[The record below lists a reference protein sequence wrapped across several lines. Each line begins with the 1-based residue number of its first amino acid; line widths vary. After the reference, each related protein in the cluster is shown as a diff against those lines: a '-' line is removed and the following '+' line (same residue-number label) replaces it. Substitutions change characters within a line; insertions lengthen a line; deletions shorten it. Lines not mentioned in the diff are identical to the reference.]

1 MTKKRKHSRTR
12 RLSNSGTNSET
23 EKATREFWHGPT
35 ALPDRPSKAQV
46 AEDAAAVIHSLGAA
60 PLNGQEDTAEHYFDA
75 IYHRSVTLAAALA
88 TAAEL
93 AGDDEDEPI
102 G

>member
-1 MTKKRKHSRTR
+1 
-12 RLSNSGTNSET
+12 
-23 EKATREFWHGPT
+23 
-35 ALPDRPSKAQV
+35 
-46 AEDAAAVIHSLGAA
+46 LGAA
-60 PLNGQEDTAEHYFDA
+60 PLNGQEDLAEHYFDA

-93 AGDDEDEPI
+93 VGDDEDEPI